1 MATVSTTTHTS
12 SATAVTAA
20 LTNPKSALGKDDF
33 LKLLTAQLKNQDPM
47 NPMDDKDF
55 MGQMAS
61 FSSLEQTTNMAQAL
75 DKLSTSTQVSQGVR
89 LMGRTVDHIQPP
101 TDRPRSG
108 TVDSVAVDTGKVL
121 VRVGDNAFD
130 PAA

>member
-1 MATVSTTTHTS
+1 MATVNTTQGS
-12 SATAVTAA
+12 SAAAAAAA

-33 LKLLTAQLKNQDPM
+33 LRLLTSQLQNQDPM

-75 DKLSTSTQVSQGVR
+75 DKLSTSTQVSQGVG
-89 LMGRTVDHIQPP
+89 LIGRTVDYIDP
-101 TDRPRSG
+101 TTDSPSSG
-108 TVDSVAVDTGKVL
+108 KVDSVAVDTGKVL
-121 VRVGDNAFD
+121 
-130 PAA
+130 